1 MTSLQYKL
9 FTRLNLTNRT
19 EVKFEEL
26 NTILFAFAHTIPFE
40 NLDVIARNANTITM
54 ENLQNKILT
63 TSRGGL
69 CYELNTL
76 FYYFLKDCGYDV
88 QLALGTVY
96 KNEINAWAL
105 EDGHITIIL
114 KYANER
120 YLIDVGIASLVP
132 LIPVPFT
139 EEPVS
144 SKNGSYRVRKR
155 DTSKGNYVL
164 ERKDTNG
171 EWKVCH
177 AFYNRIIDETV
188 VNDVQK
194 RVIEDEKSIFNKGP
208 IAVKLTDYGHVSLTN
223 TSFTEMING
232 EKIKCEITE
241 DQYRELL
248 NTLFAI
254 ELR

>member
-1 MTSLQYKL
+1 MTSLQHKL
-9 FTRLNLTNRT
+9 LARLNLANRT

-40 NLDVIARNANTITM
+40 NLDVIARNTNQISP
-54 ENLQNKILT
+54 ENLREKILT
-63 TSRGGL
+63 SSRGGL

-96 KNEINAWAL
+96 KNDINAWAL

-114 KYANER
+114 TYNNVQ

-132 LIPVPFT
+132 LVPVPFT
-139 EEPVS
+139 GESVS
-144 SKNGSYRVRKR
+144 SKNGSYRVRRK

-177 AFYNRIIDETV
+177 AFYNRMIDEAV

-194 RVIEDEKSIFNKGP
+194 RVVEDEKSIFNKGP
-208 IAVKLTDYGHVSLTN
+208 IAVKLTDSGHVSLTN
-223 TSFTEMING
+223 TSFTEIVHG
-232 EKIKCEITE
+232 EKAKREITE
-241 DQYRELL
+241 DQYRKLL
-248 NTLFAI
+248 YTLFAI
-254 ELR
+254 EL

>member
-1 MTSLQYKL
+1 MTSLQHKL
-9 FTRLNLTNRT
+9 FTRLNLEKRT

-40 NLDVIARNANTITM
+40 NLDVIASNTNTITM
-54 ENLQNKILT
+54 ENLQNKILSR
-63 TSRGGL
+63 SRGGL

-96 KNEINAWAL
+96 KNDISAWAL

-114 KYANER
+114 NYDNVR
-120 YLIDVGIASLVP
+120 YVIDVGIASLVP
-132 LIPVPFT
+132 LVPVPFT
-139 EEPVS
+139 GESIS
-144 SKNGSYRVRKR
+144 SKNGTYRVKRK
-155 DTSKGNYVL
+155 DTSKGNHVL
-164 ERKDTNG
+164 ERKDTDG

-177 AFYNRIIDETV
+177 AFYNRIIDEVV

-208 IAVKLTDYGHVSLTN
+208 IAVKLTDSGHVSLTN
-223 TSFTEMING
+223 TSLTEMIHG
-232 EKIKCEITE
+232 EKAKREITE
-241 DQYRELL
+241 GQYKELL
-248 NTLFAI
+248 YTLFSI
-254 ELR
+254 EL

>member
-1 MTSLQYKL
+1 MTSLQEKMS
-9 FTRLNLTNRT
+9 TRLNLENRT
-19 EVKFEEL
+19 EVKFQEL
-26 NTILFAFAHTIPFE
+26 NTILFVFAHTIPFE

-76 FYYFLKDCGYDV
+76 FYYFLQNCGYDV

-96 KNEINAWAL
+96 KNDINAWAL

-114 KYANER
+114 NHDNGR

-139 EEPVS
+139 GDSVS
-144 SKNGSYRVRKR
+144 SKNGTYRVKKR

-177 AFYNRIIDETV
+177 AFYNRIIDEAV
-188 VNDVQK
+188 VNDVQR

-223 TSFTEMING
+223 TSLTEIIHG
-232 EKIKCEITE
+232 EKTKRVITE

>member
-1 MTSLQYKL
+1 MTSLQHQL
-9 FTRLNLTNRT
+9 FTRLNLEKRT

-26 NTILFAFAHTIPFE
+26 STILFAFAHTIPFE
-40 NLDVIARNANTITM
+40 NLDVIAGNAKEISK
-54 ENLQNKILT
+54 ENLQKKILT
-63 TSRGGL
+63 SSRGGL

-76 FYYFLKDCGYDV
+76 FYYFLKDSGYDV

-96 KNEINAWAL
+96 KNDINAWAL

-114 KYANER
+114 NYDNVL

-132 LIPVPFT
+132 LVPVPFT
-139 EEPVS
+139 GESVS
-144 SKNGSYRVRKR
+144 SKNGSYRVRRK

-164 ERKDTNG
+164 ERIDANG

-177 AFYNRIIDETV
+177 AFYNRMIDEAV

-208 IAVKLTDYGHVSLTN
+208 IAVKLTDSGHVSLTN
-223 TSFTEMING
+223 ASLTENIYG
-232 EKIKCEITE
+232 EKSKLGITE
-241 DQYRELL
+241 NQYRELL
-248 NTLFAI
+248 HSLFNI
-254 ELR
+254 EL

>member
-1 MTSLQYKL
+1 MTSLQHKL
-9 FTRLNLTNRT
+9 FTRLNLAKRT

-40 NLDVIARNANTITM
+40 NLDVISRNSNAITM
-54 ENLQNKILT
+54 ENLQDKILT
-63 TSRGGL
+63 RSRGGL

-76 FYYFLKDCGYDV
+76 LYYFLKDCGYDV

-96 KNEINAWAL
+96 KNDINTWAL

-114 KYANER
+114 NYDNVR
-120 YLIDVGIASLVP
+120 YVIDVGIASLVP
-132 LIPVPFT
+132 LVPVPFT
-139 EEPVS
+139 GEAIS
-144 SKNGSYRVRKR
+144 SKNGTYRVRRK

-177 AFYNRIIDETV
+177 AFYNRIIDEAV

-194 RVIEDEKSIFNKGP
+194 RVVEDEKSIFNKGP
-208 IAVKLTDYGHVSLTN
+208 IAVKLTESGHVSLTN
-223 TSFTEMING
+223 TSFTEIVHG
-232 EKIKCEITE
+232 EKAKREITE
-241 DQYRELL
+241 EQYRELL

-254 ELR
+254 EL

>member
-1 MTSLQYKL
+1 
-9 FTRLNLTNRT
+9 LNLANRS

-40 NLDVIARNANTITM
+40 NLDVIARNTNTITM

-105 EDGHITIIL
+105 ENGHITIIL

-132 LIPVPFT
+132 LIPIPFT

-155 DTSKGNYVL
+155 NTSKGNYVL

-223 TSFTEMING
+223 TSLTEMING

>member
-1 MTSLQYKL
+1 MTGLQHKL
-9 FTRLNLTNRT
+9 FTRLNLANRT

-40 NLDVIARNANTITM
+40 NLDVITRNANTITM

-76 FYYFLKDCGYDV
+76 FYYFLKECGYDV

-96 KNEINAWAL
+96 KNDINAWAL

-114 KYANER
+114 NYDNKR

-132 LIPVPFT
+132 LTPVPFT
-139 EEPVS
+139 GESVS

-155 DTSKGNYVL
+155 DTSKGNYIL

-171 EWKVCH
+171 DWKVCH
-177 AFYNRIIDETV
+177 AFYNRIIDEVV

-194 RVIEDEKSIFNKGP
+194 RVIEDEKSVFNKGP

-223 TSFTEMING
+223 TSLTEMIRE
-232 EKIKCEITE
+232 EKTKRVITE
-241 DQYRELL
+241 DQYREFLY
-248 NTLFAI
+248 TLFAI
-254 ELR
+254 EL